1 MCAELGGELMRR
13 RMIMQAGIEDD
24 EIDYMHNPLESAEW
38 INGHT
43 YHKDTGM
50 LTANTNEYCTSKF
63 SLQNCGYLI
72 EFDSDSKSWPDIFVW
87 NENDEYVG
95 KMAFRDS
102 HTLRIWAKS
111 GYKYA
116 IKVYRTKDSDL
127 SGVTITPINNEY
139 TAIDMS
145 IDLSNAEWAIGGGGY
160 GNYIETS
167 MNNYGMTTTNCYQKI
182 QRTNYII
189 VFSDNL
195 GSIDKEAWKYI
206 NNEAMLCMTVWSTS
220 VLLITNIFGKNIDA
234 TKTYFAEHES
244 LIFYK

>member
-1 MCAELGGELMRR
+1 
-13 RMIMQAGIEDD
+13 MQAGIGDD

-38 INGHT
+38 ISGHT
-43 YHKDTGM
+43 YHEDTGM
-50 LTANTNEYCTSKF
+50 LKAKTNEYCTSKF

-72 EFDSDSKSWPDIFVW
+72 SFDSDSGSWPDIFVW

-102 HTLRIWAKS
+102 YTLRIWAKS

-145 IDLSNAEWAIGGGGY
+145 IDLSNAEWIIGGGSGH
-160 GNYIETS
+160 IETS
-167 MNNYGMTTTNCYQKI
+167 LNNYGMTTTNCYQKI

-189 VFSDNL
+189 VFSDHI
-195 GSIDKEAWKYI
+195 SKIDKAAWKYI
-206 NNEAMLCMTVWSTS
+206 NNEALLGMTVWGTS
-220 VLLITNIFGKNIDA
+220 VLLITNMFGTDIDA
-234 TKTYFAEHES
+234 TKTYFAEHKS
-244 LIFYK
+244 LILYK